1 MVIFIFLTFLVDA
14 YVSQWGNSCPQES
27 FKTSLKDRSKEFLDK
42 LRKCGVG
49 QRPVIFVGH
58 SLGGLVVKQ
67 MILQAETEQDN
78 EFVNNTKGIVFFS
91 TPHLGSNVAKL
102 SSMMKF
108 FLFPTT
114 EVQDLE
120 ANSSQLKNLNEH
132 FLNLVNDKKNMK
144 IISFGNLLLQA

>member
-1 MVIFIFLTFLVDA
+1 
-14 YVSQWGNSCPQES
+14 
-27 FKTSLKDRSKEFLDK
+27 
-42 LRKCGVG
+42 
-49 QRPVIFVGH
+49 
-58 SLGGLVVKQ
+58 

-132 FLNLVNDKKNMK
+132 FVDLVNDKKNMK
-144 IISFGNLLLQA
+144 IISFGNFLLITKINFNDRIVTKEIIFHKLLFQEKHTRLQ

>member
-1 MVIFIFLTFLVDA
+1 M
-14 YVSQWGNSCPQES
+14 
-27 FKTSLKDRSKEFLDK
+27 
-42 LRKCGVG
+42 
-49 QRPVIFVGH
+49 IFVGH

-132 FLNLVNDKKNMK
+132 FVDLVNDKKNMK
-144 IISFGNLLLQA
+144 IISFGNFLNYKNQF